1 MKQTYLRPLNRFR
14 MRILLT
20 ILLFATAQ
28 PLFSQS
34 ATPPPAI
41 EVDQIGFY
49 PLAPKCAI
57 VTGLTV
63 RDVFFIVSVGTN
75 SASWALRTDTAFIG
89 RLGPVIASANSS
101 LSTRYADF
109 SAFRRPGLYRVSRSR
124 SAKLRRLFDRAGTV
138 FTRSGGRTKG
148 LLLPTIGNGPC
159 TCLCRQVEPGGW
171 SSG

>member
-1 MKQTYLRPLNRFR
+1 

-20 ILLFATAQ
+20 ILLFAVAQ

-41 EVDQIGFY
+41 EVNQIGFY

-63 RDVFFIVSVGTN
+63 RDVFFIVSIGTN

-89 RLGPVIASANSS
+89 RLGPVVASANSS

-109 SAFRRPGLYRVSRSR
+109 SAFRRPGLYRVVVPGFPN
-124 SAKLRRLFDRAGTV
+124 SAAFSIGPELFSPVAAAAL
-138 FTRSGGRTKG
+138 KG
-148 LLLPTIGNGPC
+148 YY
-159 TCLCRQVEPGGW
+159 
-171 SSG
+171 